1 MKLTTKWS
9 MMLVALTVAAAP
21 MAIEAA
27 TKSPASIPS
36 PVTTQQIEKQV
47 RHELVML
54 PWLNIF
60 DNLEFRVDGGT
71 VILSGQVTWPTIST
85 SAANVVRRIEGV
97 TKVVNKIEVLPLS
110 PFDDSIRLREARA
123 IYGYPALQRYG
134 MGTLPSIRIIV
145 KNGNVTLEGVVDSQM
160 DRNLAGIRAQG
171 VPNVFAVTNN
181 LRVARG

>member
-9 MMLVALTVAAAP
+9 MILVALAVAAAP
-21 MAIEAA
+21 MAMEAA
-27 TKSPASIPS
+27 TKTPASAQS
-36 PVTTQQIEKQV
+36 PLTTERIEKQV

-60 DNLEFRVDGGT
+60 DNLEYRVDGST

-85 SAANVVRRIEGV
+85 SAVNVVRRIEGV

-123 IYGYPALQRYG
+123 IYGYPSLQRYG
-134 MGTLPSIRIIV
+134 MGTMPSIRIIV
-145 KNGNVTLEGVVDSQM
+145 KNGNVTLEGVVDSEM
-160 DRNLAGIRAQG
+160 DRDLVNMRAQG
-171 VPNVFAVTNN
+171 VSDVFSVTNN
-181 LRVARG
+181 LRVAHG